1 METVYYFDL
10 KVRVFEKKV
19 GERESSSTARET

>member
-1 METVYYFDL
+1 MAPNL

-19 GERESSSTARET
+19 FVKKEKKIFLKRKKGV